1 MCWKSS
7 YNHQSWAVHLG
18 NSTFME
24 DIWKQSFI
32 LSFVLG
38 KINNN
43 FYMYVVFILLVTET
57 NSKNLRNQNIT
68 ISRITFRWGKK
79 G

>member
-1 MCWKSS
+1 
-7 YNHQSWAVHLG
+7 
-18 NSTFME
+18 ME

-68 ISRITFRWGKK
+68 ISHITFRWGKK